1 MNFSVLRSVAC
12 GVSLSVAVASA
23 VQAQATSPAVA
34 GAPATVAGLPDFT
47 GIVEKN
53 ASAVVHVEAKYTG
66 KARKASLASPDQSGP
81 DPSDPGQG
89 GTPDDPQADMLRRFF
104 GMPMVPSPEEQKH
117 TSLGSGFI
125 ISHDGYVLTNNHV
138 VEGADEVTVRL
149 QDRRTLTA
157 KVVGTDPKYDIALLK
172 ISDGDNLPIVTIG
185 DSRSLKAG
193 QWVLAIGS
201 PFGFDYTVTQ
211 GIVSAVG
218 RNLGSGDQPYTS
230 FIQTDVPI
238 NRGNSGG
245 PLFNLQGQVVG
256 VNSQIYSSTGGYQG
270 VAFSIPIDVAMNV
283 VDQLKQHGFVTRG
296 QLGVHVGPLS
306 DDVVKALKLPNAN
319 GAIVSEVDP
328 GSAAGKAGVQAGD
341 IIVGYNG
348 QPINQAPDLPPLVG
362 LTKPGVRVPLKIFRD
377 GKTITIQVVVGA
389 APRDGGISSKTAD
402 TASSAPA
409 GSAALGLSVRG
420 VDAATRQQLGLKAG
434 EGVEI
439 SGITGQVSAS
449 AGLQQGDI
457 ILMVNQQHVGS
468 APAFQAATKGLKPG
482 DTVLLL
488 VRRGDQTQ
496 FIGMTV
502 PDDK

>member
-1 MNFSVLRSVAC
+1 MNFPVLRTLAC
-12 GVSLSVAVASA
+12 GVSLSLAVIATG
-23 VQAQATSPAVA
+23 VQAQATPAAV
-34 GAPATVAGLPDFT
+34 VGLPDFT

-66 KARKASLASPDQSGP
+66 KSRKPTLASPDQSAP
-81 DPSDPGQG
+81 DSSGPGQG
-89 GTPDDPQADMLRRFF
+89 DTPDDSQSEMLRRFF
-104 GMPMVPSPEEQKH
+104 GMPMMPSPEDQKH

-125 ISHDGYVLTNNHV
+125 ISKDGYVLTNNHV
-138 VEGADEVTVRL
+138 VDGADEVTVRL

-172 ISDGDNLPIVTIG
+172 ISDGDNLPTVSIG
-185 DSRSLKAG
+185 DSRTLKAG

-218 RNLGSGDQPYTS
+218 RNLGSSDQPYTS

-283 VDQLKQHGFVTRG
+283 VQQLKQHGFVTRG

-328 GSAAGKAGVQAGD
+328 GSAASKAGVQAGD
-341 IIVGYNG
+341 IVVGYNG

-362 LTKPGVRVPLKIFRD
+362 LTKPGVKVPLEIFRD
-377 GKTITIQVVVGA
+377 GKKLTLQVVVGA
-389 APRDGGISSKTAD
+389 APRDAGAVATTAGGQ
-402 TASSAPA
+402 ASATS
-409 GSAALGLSVRG
+409 GSTVLGLSVQN
-420 VDAATRQQLGLKAG
+420 VDAATRQQLSLKSG

-439 SGITGQVSAS
+439 SAIKGQVAAS

-457 ILMVNQQHVGS
+457 ILMVNQQRVGS
-468 APAFQAATKGLKPG
+468 AAAFQAATKGLKPG

-496 FIGMTV
+496 FIALTV
-502 PDDK
+502 PDGK